1 MEEETCM
8 VTYSIGSIIKET
20 EIKVEKSHGESYTLN
35 GEKVKIS
42 TVIATLST
50 EGWKLEQSVRGI
62 PEIFIFKRPLSG

>member
-35 GEKVKIS
+35 GDEAKIS
-42 TVIATLST
+42 TFFQPFRLRVGSQKSLFSNCLS
-50 EGWKLEQSVRGI
+50 QDSY
-62 PEIFIFKRPLSG
+62 